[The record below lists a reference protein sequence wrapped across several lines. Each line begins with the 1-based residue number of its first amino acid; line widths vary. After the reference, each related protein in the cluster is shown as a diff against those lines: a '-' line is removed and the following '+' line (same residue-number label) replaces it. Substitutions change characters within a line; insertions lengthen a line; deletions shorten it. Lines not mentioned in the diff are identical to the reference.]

1 MPFAIASGATRVT
14 VPPSRRLARGV
25 PSAYMESVP
34 PFSRS
39 DRPSPA
45 VDRTGA
51 NTRAGGDAT
60 SPHETVWD
68 ELSAVYDRQLWLE
81 RRAVGEALDLAQ
93 PGPDTTVLDAGTGT
107 GAVLGALATR
117 PNRPEIAVGIDA
129 SAGMLASVPHLP
141 EGWRLRRADLEALPL
156 DDASFDLALAV
167 YVLHVLAPSTRAAAL
182 RELRR
187 VLRPGGRLV
196 TVTPVVPRRAL
207 SRPFWLAMAGLA
219 RAAPRRFCGLR
230 PLDPRAELREAGF
243 RLERARTVHTGYYS
257 LCVAARS
264 PGLP

>member
-1 MPFAIASGATRVT
+1 MDP
-14 VPPSRRLARGV
+14 
-25 PSAYMESVP
+25 VP

-39 DRPSPA
+39 KGAEPA
-45 VDRTGA
+45 VDGSGSG
-51 NTRAGGDAT
+51 TRAGGEDDP
-60 SPHETVWD
+60 SPHAAIWD
-68 ELSAVYDRQLWLE
+68 ELSAGYDRQLWLE

-93 PGPDTTVLDAGTGT
+93 PRPDTSVLDVGTGT
-107 GAVLGALATR
+107 GAVLRALATR

-129 SAGMLASVPHLP
+129 SAAMLAKVPQLP
-141 EGWRLRRADLEALPL
+141 DDWRLMRADLAALPL
-156 DDASFDLALAV
+156 DDASFDLTLAV

-196 TVTPVVPRRAL
+196 TVTPVVPGRAL
-207 SRPFWLAMAGLA
+207 SRPLWLAMAELA

-257 LCVAARS
+257 LCVAARA